1 VVVKTFTTIGT
12 TELFENW
19 YKRLFELF
27 ESLVLKLLEKLRF
40 TPPT

>member
-19 YKRLFELF
+19 YKAFSSFSRHEYW
-27 ESLVLKLLEKLRF
+27 KLLEKLGF